1 MKTKRSLKLFLALIL
16 ALVLTVGAAI
26 TASALEITNDITKVY
41 VDVSGAEAGR
51 KVNNSP
57 ETVTWVDNKNHYEIT
72 YVQWYKGNYD
82 DDHKMSNGTVFLG
95 GNTYF
100 MQLIVK
106 AKGDRTWPA
115 DDEDLRNFDAKINAG
130 TAKEKT
136 PMRILRGLPLDENA
150 KEYIRIVYKFD
161 EIPDGVIY
169 YPPAKLDAPMAGSK
183 QDFSV
188 ESDNPLV
195 EPESSVSWSK
205 MTEKGWVYLP
215 PNEVFI
221 PGNTYR
227 AEFGLSAVDGMRFDV
242 SAEPSSEPLYV
253 KGFFNGKPID
263 YLVNREDYNIE
274 QGRLTATVIFDS
286 VKTEQIESVEFS
298 GISAPVAGNHP
309 TFSTDSITTGDYTY
323 AIDSEYVDEGYI
335 NGVSWFY
342 NSQPMTESDVFEDGE
357 TYTLS
362 FTVRSD
368 IAHTFFDFLEASV
381 NEGIADVMVDFLDP
395 TVCYVAVRL
404 VCGTSGELTNVTMGV
419 GNVVHGQSHTLNLPT
434 FGTGYHLG
442 GEIEWF
448 DVTDPDNAVKLSAD
462 KTFVYGNTY
471 RIKVPIAVYGYKDFT
486 FGDSLTAEVSGAK
499 SVKAEKVSDTE
510 AVIIADFDVAPSR
523 FPFDLDFSIAVPT
536 EGGSFSEKILLD
548 EIFKDI
554 VRIVKASWYCEG
566 SNDPMSLD
574 DRFEADILYYLQ
586 LTVNLSSEYYFVDGV
601 NASVNGNYAD
611 FSIISP
617 DLAFINYVFYPEK
630 LPEVIISFDIG
641 EGVGDVEEIKGK
653 PGTQV
658 TLPGFDGCT
667 APAGCEFIGW
677 ASTPVSNTV
686 LDFDGYLVPNT
697 YLPLTLYA
705 VYVPTNNDDI
715 STHIHVY
722 SDTRVD
728 FGDGTCGY
736 KCILEFCPDP
746 DFGKNDM
753 NAPEPTMMHQ
763 YGNNTPCDEVC
774 NNCGNVRTVDNAGGP
789 LHFYFSDC
797 QENCSVCG
805 KHRETTVDHTP
816 GAAATCT
823 EAQRCTDCSEIL
835 AFATGHEFS
844 DPTCTSAGLCIHDGC
859 KETVGIPLGHT
870 PGTEATCTDPQ
881 TCTVCQATLVP
892 ALGHTPGAS
901 ATCTEPQKCTVC
913 QATVAPSLGHT
924 PGASATCTEPQ
935 KCTVCQTTL
944 TPALGHTAGAAATC
958 TEPQKCTVCQSVLA
972 PELGHT
978 PGAAA
983 TCTEPQLCTVCTAEV
998 KPANGHTP
1006 AGAATCTEPSKC
1018 SECEA
1023 ILAEAT
1029 GHTYGESYLNDE
1041 NEHYKLCAC
1050 GARSEGEAHAD
1061 DDGDKSCDKCGYDMS
1076 TGLGAGAIV
1085 AIVLGSVAVVGGG
1098 GFCLFWFVIRKKRI

>member
-1 MKTKRSLKLFLALIL
+1 MKAKRIL
-16 ALVLTVGAAI
+16 AFTIALVVVISVILSTAVS
-26 TASALEITNDITKVY
+26 ASALEITNEITKVH
-41 VDVSGAEAGR
+41 VDISGAEAGR

-57 ETVTWVDNKNHYEIT
+57 ETVTWVDNRYDYEIT
-72 YVQWYKGNYD
+72 SVQWYKNHYD

-95 GNTYF
+95 GNTYYL
-100 MQLIVK
+100 QLIVK

-115 DDEDLRNFDAKINAG
+115 NDEDLINFDAKINPG

-150 KEYIRIVYKFD
+150 KEYIRIVYKFQD
-161 EIPDGVIY
+161 IPDGVIY

-195 EPESSVSWSK
+195 EGESSVSWSK

-215 PNEVFI
+215 PNEVFV

-227 AEFGLSAVDGMRFDV
+227 AEFGLAAVDGMRFDV

-309 TFSTDSITTGDYTY
+309 AFSTDSITTGDYTY

-404 VCGTSGELTNVTMGV
+404 VCGTSGELTNVTMSV

-434 FGTGYHLG
+434 FGTGYNVC

-462 KTFVYGNTY
+462 KTFVYGNVY
-471 RIKVPIAVYGYKDFT
+471 RVKVPIAINGYLNFT

-611 FSIISP
+611 FSVISP

-892 ALGHTPGAS
+892 ALGHTPG
-901 ATCTEPQKCTVC
+901 V
-913 QATVAPSLGHT
+913 
-924 PGASATCTEPQ
+924 
-935 KCTVCQTTL
+935 
-944 TPALGHTAGAAATC
+944 
-958 TEPQKCTVCQSVLA
+958 
-972 PELGHT
+972 
-978 PGAAA
+978 AA
-983 TCTEPQLCTVCTAEV
+983 TCTEPQLCTVCTAELN
-998 KPANGHTP
+998 PAKGHTP

-1076 TGLGAGAIV
+1076 KGLGAGAIV

>member
-1 MKTKRSLKLFLALIL
+1 MKAKRIL
-16 ALVLTVGAAI
+16 AFTIALVVVISVILGTALS
-26 TASALEITNDITKVY
+26 ASALTITNEITKVY

-51 KVNNSP
+51 KANNSP
-57 ETVTWVDNKNHYEIT
+57 EIVTWVDNKNHYEIT
-72 YVQWYKGNYD
+72 SVQWYKDNYD

-115 DDEDLRNFDAKINAG
+115 DDEDFKHFDAKINAG

-183 QDFSV
+183 QDTSV

-195 EPESSVSWSK
+195 KPESIVSWSK

-215 PNEVFI
+215 SNEVFV

-227 AEFGLSAVDGMRFDV
+227 VEFGLAAVDGMRFDV

-253 KGFFNGKPID
+253 KGFFNGKPIE
-263 YLVNREDYNIE
+263 YLVNREDYNVE

-309 TFSTDSITTGDYTY
+309 AFSTDSITTGDYTY
-323 AIDSEYVDEGYI
+323 AIDSEYVGEGYV

-342 NSQPMTESDVFEDGE
+342 NSQPMTENDVFEEGE

-368 IAHTFFDFLEASV
+368 IAHTFSSFLEANV

-419 GNVVHGQSHTLNLPT
+419 GNVVHGQSHTSNLPT
-434 FGTGYHLG
+434 FGTGYNVS

-471 RIKVPIAVYGYKDFT
+471 RIKVPINIYENTDFT

-499 SVKAEKVSDTE
+499 SVKAEKVSDTK

-611 FSIISP
+611 FSVISP

-658 TLPGFDGCT
+658 TLPGFDGCS
-667 APAGCEFIGW
+667 APTGYEFIGW
-677 ASTPVSNTV
+677 AIDSGSNTV
-686 LDFDGYLVPNT
+686 LDSTYAIPNT

-705 VYVPTNNDDI
+705 VYVPADNQDEF
-715 STHIHVY
+715 THIHVY
-722 SDTRVD
+722 SDTKVD
-728 FGDGTCGY
+728 FGDGQCGY
-736 KCILEFCPDP
+736 RCMLDFCPDP
-746 DFGKNDM
+746 DRGKYSM
-753 NAPEPTMMHQ
+753 QAPEPTMMHQ

-774 NNCGNVRTVDNAGGP
+774 VNCGHVRTVDNAGGP

-823 EAQRCTDCSEIL
+823 TAQRCTACSEIL
-835 AFATGHEFS
+835 AFSTGHEFS
-844 DPTCTSAGLCIHDGC
+844 DPTCTSAGICIHEGC
-859 KETVGIPLGHT
+859 EEVIGNPIGHT
-870 PGTEATCTDPQ
+870 PGTAATCTDTQ
-881 TCTVCQATLVP
+881 ICTVCEATLVP
-892 ALGHTPGAS
+892 A
-901 ATCTEPQKCTVC
+901 
-913 QATVAPSLGHT
+913 
-924 PGASATCTEPQ
+924 
-935 KCTVCQTTL
+935 
-944 TPALGHTAGAAATC
+944 
-958 TEPQKCTVCQSVLA
+958 
-972 PELGHT
+972 LGHT

-983 TCTEPQLCTVCTAEV
+983 TCTEPQLCTVCTAELN
-998 KPANGHTP
+998 PANGHTP

-1050 GARSEGEAHAD
+1050 GARGEVASHAD
-1061 DDGDKSCDKCGYDMS
+1061 NDGDKNCDACSYNMKK
-1076 TGLGAGAIV
+1076 GLGAGAIV

-1098 GFCLFWFVIRKKRI
+1098 GFSLYWFVFRKKKLQDTK

>member
-1 MKTKRSLKLFLALIL
+1 MVLSLICS
-16 ALVLTVGAAI
+16 AAI
-26 TASALEITNDITKVY
+26 SVSALTTTNEITKVY

-72 YVQWYKGNYD
+72 AVQWYKDNYD

-106 AKGDRTWPA
+106 AKGDHAWPA
-115 DDEDLRNFDAKINAG
+115 DDEDLRYFDAKINAG

-150 KEYIRIVYKFD
+150 KEYIRIIYKFD
-161 EIPDGVIY
+161 QIPDGVIY

-183 QDFSV
+183 QDTSV

-195 EPESSVSWSK
+195 EPESLVSWSK

-215 PNEVFI
+215 PNEVFV

-227 AEFGLSAVDGMRFDV
+227 VEFGLSAVDGMRFDV

-253 KGFFNGKPID
+253 KGFFNGKPIE

-286 VKTEQIESVEFS
+286 VRTEQIESVEFS

-323 AIDSEYVDEGYI
+323 AIDSEYVGEGYV

-342 NSQPMTESDVFEDGE
+342 NSQPMTENDVFEEGE

-404 VCGTSGELTNVTMGV
+404 VCGTSGELTNVTMSV
-419 GNVVHGQSHTLNLPT
+419 GNVVHGQSHTSNLPT
-434 FGTGYHLG
+434 FGTGYNVG
-442 GEIEWF
+442 GEVEWF

-471 RIKVPIAVYGYKDFT
+471 RIKVPIVVYGYRDFT

-523 FPFDLDFSIAVPT
+523 FLYDLDFSISVPT
-536 EGGSFSEKILLD
+536 EGGSFSEKILLN
-548 EIFKDI
+548 ESLKDI

-586 LTVNLSSEYYFVDGV
+586 LTVNLSGESYYFVDGV
-601 NASVNGNYAD
+601 DASVNGNYAD
-611 FSIISP
+611 FSVISP

-658 TLPGFDGCT
+658 TLPGFDGCS
-667 APAGCEFIGW
+667 APTGYEFIGW
-677 ASTPVSNTV
+677 ASTSGSNTV

-736 KCILEFCPDP
+736 KCIADCPDP
-746 DFGKNDM
+746 DYGKNDM

-774 NNCGNVRTVDNAGGP
+774 NNCGHVRTADNDGGP
-789 LHFYFSDC
+789 LHFYYSDC

-823 EAQRCTDCSEIL
+823 TAQRCTACSKIL
-835 AFATGHEFS
+835 AFSLGHDFG
-844 DPTCTSAGLCIHDGC
+844 DPTCESAATCKNDGC
-859 KETVGIPLGHT
+859 TATVGS
-870 PGTEATCTDPQ
+870 
-881 TCTVCQATLVP
+881 
-892 ALGHTPGAS
+892 ALGHTPGEE
-901 ATCTEPQKCTVC
+901 ATCTAGQKCTVC
-913 QATVAPSLGHT
+913 NKELS
-924 PGASATCTEPQ
+924 
-935 KCTVCQTTL
+935 
-944 TPALGHTAGAAATC
+944 PALA
-958 TEPQKCTVCQSVLA
+958 
-972 PELGHT
+972 HT

-983 TCTEPQLCTVCTAEV
+983 TCTEAQKCTVCGTELA
-998 KPANGHTP
+998 PASGHT
-1006 AGAATCTEPSKC
+1006 AGVEWISD
-1018 SECEA
+1018 EA
-1023 ILAEAT
+1023 
-1029 GHTYGESYLNDE
+1029 
-1041 NEHYKLCAC
+1041 EHYKLCAC
-1050 GARSEGEAHAD
+1050 GEKVEKGAHTDAD
-1061 DDGDKSCDKCGYDMS
+1061 EDDVCDACGYDMS
-1076 TGLGAGAIV
+1076 TGLSVGAIIG
-1085 AIVLGSVAVVGGG
+1085 IVIGAVVLLGGG
-1098 GFCLFWFVIRKKRI
+1098 GAAVWFFVIKKKKG

>member
-1 MKTKRSLKLFLALIL
+1 MKAKRFLTFLS
-16 ALVLTVGAAI
+16 ALVMILSLICSAAI
-26 TASALEITNDITKVY
+26 SASALEITNEITKVY

-51 KVNNSP
+51 KANNSP
-57 ETVTWVDNKNHYEIT
+57 EIVTWVDNKNHYEIT
-72 YVQWYKGNYD
+72 YVQWYKDNYD

-100 MQLIVK
+100 MELAVK

-115 DDEDLRNFDAKINAG
+115 DDEDLRHYDAKINAG

-150 KEYIRIVYKFD
+150 KEYIRIIYKFD
-161 EIPDGVIY
+161 AIPDGVIY

-195 EPESSVSWSK
+195 EPESNPSWSK

-215 PNEVFI
+215 PNEVFV

-227 AEFGLSAVDGMRFDV
+227 VEFGLAAVDGMRFDV

-253 KGFFNGKPID
+253 KGFFNGKPIE
-263 YLVNREDYNIE
+263 YLVNREDYNVE

-286 VKTEQIESVEFS
+286 VKTEEIESVEFS

-323 AIDSEYVDEGYI
+323 AIDSEYVGEGYV

-342 NSQPMTESDVFEDGE
+342 NSQPMTENDVFEEGE

-404 VCGTSGELTNVTMGV
+404 VCGTSGELTNVTMSV
-419 GNVVHGQSHTLNLPT
+419 GNVVHGQSHTSNLPT
-434 FGTGYHLG
+434 FGTGYNVSG
-442 GEIEWF
+442 DIEWF
-448 DVTDPDNAVKLSAD
+448 DVTDPDNAVELSAD

-471 RIKVPIAVYGYKDFT
+471 RIKVPIAVYGYRDFT

-499 SVKAEKVSDTE
+499 SVKVEKASDTE

-523 FPFDLDFSIAVPT
+523 FLYDLDFSIAVPT
-536 EGGSFSEKILLD
+536 EGGSFSEKILLN
-548 EIFKDI
+548 ESLKDI

-574 DRFEADILYYLQ
+574 DRFEADVLYYLQ
-586 LTVNLSSEYYFVDGV
+586 LMVNLSGESYYFVDGV
-601 NASVNGNYAD
+601 DASVNGNYAD
-611 FSIISP
+611 FSVISP

-658 TLPGFDGCT
+658 TLPGFDGCS
-667 APAGCEFIGW
+667 APTGCEFIGW
-677 ASTPVSNTV
+677 ASTSESNTV
-686 LDFDGYLVPNT
+686 LDSDGYLVPNT

-705 VYVPTNNDDI
+705 VYVPADNQDEL
-715 STHIHVY
+715 THIHVY
-722 SDTRVD
+722 SETKVD

-736 KCILEFCPDP
+736 RCILEFCPDV
-746 DFGKNDM
+746 DRGRNDM
-753 NAPEPTMMHQ
+753 YQLPNGEQATNHQ

-774 NNCGNVRTVDNAGGP
+774 SNCGHVRTADLDGGP
-789 LHFYFSDC
+789 LHFYDSDC

-823 EAQRCTDCSEIL
+823 EPQRCTACSKIL
-835 AFATGHEFS
+835 AFSIGHEFS
-844 DPTCTSAGLCIHDGC
+844 DPTCTSAGSCIHEGC
-859 KETVGIPLGHT
+859 EETVGSSLGHT
-870 PGTEATCTDPQ
+870 PGTAATCTDPQ

-901 ATCTEPQKCTVC
+901 ATCTEPQ
-913 QATVAPSLGHT
+913 
-924 PGASATCTEPQ
+924 
-935 KCTVCQTTL
+935 
-944 TPALGHTAGAAATC
+944 
-958 TEPQKCTVCQSVLA
+958 
-972 PELGHT
+972 
-978 PGAAA
+978 
-983 TCTEPQLCTVCTAEV
+983 LCTVCTAELN
-998 KPANGHTP
+998 PANGHTP

-1061 DDGDKSCDKCGYDMS
+1061 DDGDKSCDKCGYVMS
-1076 TGLGAGAIV
+1076 KGLGAGAIV
-1085 AIVLGSVAVVGGG
+1085 AIVLGSVAVAGGG
-1098 GFCLFWFVIRKKRI
+1098 GFCLFWFVIKKKRI

>member
-1 MKTKRSLKLFLALIL
+1 MKAKRFLTFLS
-16 ALVLTVGAAI
+16 ALVMILSLICSAAI
-26 TASALEITNDITKVY
+26 SASALEITNEITKVY

-51 KVNNSP
+51 KANNSP

-72 YVQWYKGNYD
+72 YVQWYKDNYD
-82 DDHKMSNGTVFLG
+82 VDHKMSNGTVFLG

-100 MQLIVK
+100 MELAVK

-115 DDEDLRNFDAKINAG
+115 NDEDLRYFDAKINAG

-150 KEYIRIVYKFD
+150 KEYIRIIYKFD
-161 EIPDGVIY
+161 QIPDGVIY

-195 EPESSVSWSK
+195 EPESNPSWSK
-205 MTEKGWVYLP
+205 MTERGWVYLP
-215 PNEVFI
+215 PNEVFV

-227 AEFGLSAVDGMRFDV
+227 VEFGLSAVDGMRFDV

-253 KGFFNGKPID
+253 KGFFNGKPIE

-323 AIDSEYVDEGYI
+323 AIDSEYVGEGYV

-342 NSQPMTESDVFEDGE
+342 NSQPMTENDVFEEGK

-381 NEGIADVMVDFLDP
+381 NEGIADVMVDFVDP

-404 VCGTSGELTNVTMGV
+404 VCGTSGELTNVTMSV
-419 GNVVHGQSHTLNLPT
+419 GNVVHGQSHTSNLPT
-434 FGTGYHLG
+434 FGSGYSVS

-471 RIKVPIAVYGYKDFT
+471 RIKVPIAVYEYRDFT

-499 SVKAEKVSDTE
+499 SVKVEKVSDTE

-586 LTVNLSSEYYFVDGV
+586 LTVNLSSEYYFVEGV

-611 FSIISP
+611 FSVISP

-641 EGVGDVEEIKGK
+641 GGVGDVEEIKGK

-658 TLPGFDGCT
+658 TLPGFDGCS
-667 APAGCEFIGW
+667 APTGYEFIGW
-677 ASTPVSNTV
+677 ASTSESNTV
-686 LDFDGYLVPNT
+686 LDSDGYLVPNT

-705 VYVPTNNDDI
+705 VYVPADNQDEL
-715 STHIHVY
+715 THIHVY
-722 SDTRVD
+722 SETKVD

-736 KCILEFCPDP
+736 SCILEFCPDV
-746 DFGKNDM
+746 DRGRNDM
-753 NAPEPTMMHQ
+753 YQLPNGDQPTNHQ

-774 NNCGNVRTVDNAGGP
+774 SNCGHVRTADLDGGP
-789 LHFYFSDC
+789 LHFYDSDC

-823 EAQRCTDCSEIL
+823 EPQRCTACSKIL
-835 AFATGHEFS
+835 AFSIGHEFS
-844 DPTCTSAGLCIHDGC
+844 DPTCTSAGSCIHEGC
-859 KETVGIPLGHT
+859 GETVGIPLGHT
-870 PGTEATCTDPQ
+870 PGTAATCTDPQ

-901 ATCTEPQKCTVC
+901 ATCTEPQ
-913 QATVAPSLGHT
+913 
-924 PGASATCTEPQ
+924 
-935 KCTVCQTTL
+935 
-944 TPALGHTAGAAATC
+944 
-958 TEPQKCTVCQSVLA
+958 
-972 PELGHT
+972 
-978 PGAAA
+978 
-983 TCTEPQLCTVCTAEV
+983 LCTVCTAELN
-998 KPANGHTP
+998 PANGHTP

-1061 DDGDKSCDKCGYDMS
+1061 DDGDKSCDKCGYVMS
-1076 TGLGAGAIV
+1076 GGLGAGAIV

>member
-1 MKTKRSLKLFLALIL
+1 MKARRIL
-16 ALVLTVGAAI
+16 AATLTLVVLLSVICI
-26 TASALEITNDITKVY
+26 TAISVSALTTNSDITEVY
-41 VDVSGAEAGR
+41 VDVPGAEAGR

-57 ETVTWVDNKNHYEIT
+57 EIVTWVDNKNHYEIT
-72 YVQWYKGNYD
+72 YVQWYKDKYD
-82 DDHKMSNGTVFLG
+82 DDHKMNTGEVFLG
-95 GNTYF
+95 GNTYY

-106 AKGDRTWPA
+106 AKGDHTWPA
-115 DDEDLRNFDAKINAG
+115 DDEDLRNYDAKINAG

-136 PMRILRGLPLDENA
+136 PMRILRGRALDENA

-195 EPESSVSWSK
+195 EPESDVSWSK

-215 PNEVFI
+215 PNEVFV

-227 AEFGLSAVDGMRFDV
+227 AEFGLAAVDGMRFDV

-253 KGFFNGKPID
+253 KGFFNGKPIE

-298 GISAPVAGNHP
+298 DISAPVAGNHP
-309 TFSTDSITTGDYTY
+309 TFSTDSITTDDYTY
-323 AIDSEYVDEGYI
+323 AIDSEYVGEGYV

-342 NSQPMTESDVFEDGE
+342 NSQPMTENDVFEEGE

-362 FTVRSD
+362 FIVRSD
-368 IAHTFFDFLEASV
+368 IAHTFSDFLEASV
-381 NEGIADVMVDFLDP
+381 NEGIADVMVDFDDP

-419 GNVVHGQSHTLNLPT
+419 SNVVHGQYHDFLPT
-434 FGTGYHLG
+434 LGTGYYVS

-462 KTFVYGNTY
+462 KAFVYGNTY
-471 RIKVPIAVYGYKDFT
+471 RIKVPIKIYENTEFT
-486 FGDSLTAEVSGAK
+486 FGDNLTAEVSGAK
-499 SVKAEKVSDTE
+499 SAKAEKVSDTK
-510 AVIIADFDVAPSR
+510 AVITADFDVAPSR

-554 VRIVKASWYCEG
+554 VRIVKASWYCEV

-574 DRFEADILYYLQ
+574 DRFEADVLYYLQ

-611 FSIISP
+611 FSVISP

-667 APAGCEFIGW
+667 APTGYEFIGW
-677 ASTPVSNTV
+677 ASSFGSNIA
-686 LDFDGYLVPNT
+686 LDSKGYVIPNT

-705 VYVPTNNDDI
+705 VYVPTNNDDV

-728 FGDGTCGY
+728 FNQGDYGYCGY
-736 KCILEFCPDP
+736 ECILEFCPDP
-746 DFGKNDM
+746 DRGRNDM
-753 NAPEPTMMHQ
+753 NAPEPAMMHQ

-774 NNCGNVRTVDNAGGP
+774 NNCGHVRTVDNAGGD

-823 EAQRCTDCSEIL
+823 EAQRCTACSKII
-835 AFATGHEFS
+835 AFSTGHEFS
-844 DPTCTSAGLCIHDGC
+844 DPTCTSAGTCIHEGC
-859 KETVGIPLGHT
+859 DEVIGNPIGHT

-881 TCTVCQATLVP
+881 ICTVCQATLVP
-892 ALGHTPGAS
+892 ALGHTPGA
-901 ATCTEPQKCTVC
+901 
-913 QATVAPSLGHT
+913 
-924 PGASATCTEPQ
+924 
-935 KCTVCQTTL
+935 
-944 TPALGHTAGAAATC
+944 AATC
-958 TEPQKCTVCQSVLA
+958 TT
-972 PELGHT
+972 
-978 PGAAA
+978 
-983 TCTEPQLCTVCTAEV
+983 PQLCTVCTAEV
-998 KPANGHTP
+998 KPAKGHTP

-1061 DDGDKSCDKCGYDMS
+1061 NDGDKSCDKCGYKMS
-1076 TGLGAGAIV
+1076 KGLGAGAIV

-1098 GFCLFWFVIRKKRI
+1098 GFCLYWFVIRKKKQ

>member
-1 MKTKRSLKLFLALIL
+1 MKTKRSFKLFLALIL
-16 ALVLTVGAAI
+16 ALTLTVGAAI
-26 TASALEITNDITKVY
+26 TASALEITNEITKVY

-72 YVQWYKGNYD
+72 AVQWYKDNYD

-115 DDEDLRNFDAKINAG
+115 DDEDLRYYDAKINAG

-150 KEYIRIVYKFD
+150 KEYIRIVYKFQD
-161 EIPDGVIY
+161 IPDGVIY

-195 EPESSVSWSK
+195 EPEILVSWSK

-215 PNEVFI
+215 PNEVFV

-253 KGFFNGKPID
+253 KGFFNGKPIE

-274 QGRLTATVIFDS
+274 QGRLKATVIFDS

-323 AIDSEYVDEGYI
+323 AIDSEYVGEGYV

-342 NSQPMTESDVFEDGE
+342 NSQPMTENDVFEEGK

-404 VCGTSGELTNVTMGV
+404 VCGTSGELTNVTMSV

-442 GEIEWF
+442 GEVEWF

-471 RIKVPIAVYGYKDFT
+471 RIKVPIVLNGYRDFT

-510 AVIIADFDVAPSR
+510 AVIIADFDVAPSK

-554 VRIVKASWYCEG
+554 VRIVKASWYCEV

-611 FSIISP
+611 FSVISP

-630 LPEVIISFDIG
+630 LPEVVINFDLG
-641 EGVGDVEEIKGK
+641 EGTGNISEIRTK
-653 PGTQV
+653 PGAV
-658 TLPGFDGCT
+658 VELPTFEDCT
-667 APAGCEFIGW
+667 APLGYEFIGW
-677 ASTPVSNTV
+677 TNEQGSNKVFADGNYTV
-686 LDFDGYLVPNT
+686 PSDENAII
-697 YLPLTLYA
+697 LYA
-705 VYVPTNNDDI
+705 IYVPADNQDEL
-715 STHIHVY
+715 THIHVY

-728 FGDGTCGY
+728 FNQGDYGYCGY
-736 KCILEFCPDP
+736 ECILEFCPDP
-746 DFGKNDM
+746 DRGRNDM

-774 NNCGNVRTVDNAGGP
+774 VNCGHVRTVDNAGGP
-789 LHFYFSDC
+789 LHFYYSDC

-823 EAQRCTDCSEIL
+823 EAQRCTACSKIL
-835 AFATGHEFS
+835 AFSIGHEFS
-844 DPTCTSAGLCIHDGC
+844 DPTCTSAGSCIHEGC
-859 KETVGIPLGHT
+859 EETLGSPLGHT

-881 TCTVCQATLVP
+881 ICTVCQVTLVP

-901 ATCTEPQKCTVC
+901 ATCTEPQ
-913 QATVAPSLGHT
+913 
-924 PGASATCTEPQ
+924 
-935 KCTVCQTTL
+935 
-944 TPALGHTAGAAATC
+944 
-958 TEPQKCTVCQSVLA
+958 
-972 PELGHT
+972 
-978 PGAAA
+978 
-983 TCTEPQLCTVCTAEV
+983 LCTVCTAQLN
-998 KPANGHTP
+998 PANGHTP

-1085 AIVLGSVAVVGGG
+1085 AIVLSSVAVAGGG
-1098 GFCLFWFVIRKKRI
+1098 GFCLWWFVIRKKRM

>member
-1 MKTKRSLKLFLALIL
+1 MKAKRFLAFLS
-16 ALVLTVGAAI
+16 ALVMILSLICSTAI
-26 TASALEITNDITKVY
+26 SASALTTTNEITKVY

-72 YVQWYKGNYD
+72 AVQWYKDNYD
-82 DDHKMSNGTVFLG
+82 DDHKMGNGTVFLG

-115 DDEDLRNFDAKINAG
+115 DDEDLRHFDAKINAG

-150 KEYIRIVYKFD
+150 KEYIRIIYKFD

-183 QDFSV
+183 QDTSV

-195 EPESSVSWSK
+195 KPESIVSWSK

-215 PNEVFI
+215 SNEVFV

-227 AEFGLSAVDGMRFDV
+227 VEFGLSAVDGMRFDV

-253 KGFFNGKPID
+253 KGFFNGKPIE
-263 YLVNREDYNIE
+263 YLVNREDYNVE

-323 AIDSEYVDEGYI
+323 AIDSEYVGEGYV
-335 NGVSWFY
+335 NGVSWFN
-342 NSQPMTESDVFEDGE
+342 NSQPMTEKDVFEEGE

-368 IAHTFFDFLEASV
+368 IAHTFFDFLEVSV

-395 TVCYVAVRL
+395 TVCNVAVRL

-419 GNVVHGQSHTLNLPT
+419 GNVVHGQSHTSNLPT
-434 FGTGYHLG
+434 FGTGCYVA

-471 RIKVPIAVYGYKDFT
+471 RIKVPIIIHTTTTST

-499 SVKAEKVSDTE
+499 SVKVEKVSDTE

-523 FPFDLDFSIAVPT
+523 FLYDLDFSIAVPT
-536 EGGSFSEKILLD
+536 EGGSFSEKILLN
-548 EIFKDI
+548 ESLKDI
-554 VRIVKASWYCEG
+554 VRIVKASWYCEV

-574 DRFEADILYYLQ
+574 DRFEADVLYYLQ
-586 LTVNLSSEYYFVDGV
+586 LTVNLSGESYYFVDGV

-611 FSIISP
+611 FSVISP

-630 LPEVIISFDIG
+630 LSDVIVNFDLG
-641 EGVGDVEEIKGK
+641 EGTGTVESITAKVGDEIM
-653 PGTQV
+653 
-658 TLPGFDGCT
+658 LPGFEGCT
-667 APAGCEFIGW
+667 APAGSTFIGW
-677 ASTPVSNTV
+677 AETDGSNQIITSER
-686 LDFDGYLVPNT
+686 YATTSNNT
-697 YLPLTLYA
+697 AVTLYA
-705 VYVPTNNDDI
+705 VYVPTNNNDDPA
-715 STHIHVY
+715 THIHVY
-722 SDTRVD
+722 SKTKVD

-736 KCILEFCPDP
+736 ECTIADCPDV
-746 DFGKNDM
+746 DRGRNDM
-753 NAPEPTMMHQ
+753 SQLPNGDMATNHQ

-774 NNCGNVRTVDNAGGP
+774 NNCGHVRTADLDGGP
-789 LHFYFSDC
+789 LHFYDSDC

-823 EAQRCTDCSEIL
+823 EAQRCTACSKIL
-835 AFATGHEFS
+835 AFSIGHEFS
-844 DPTCTSAGLCIHDGC
+844 DPTCTSAGSCIHEGC
-859 KETVGIPLGHT
+859 EETVGSSLGHT
-870 PGTEATCTDPQ
+870 PGTAATCTDPQ
-881 TCTVCQATLVP
+881 ICTVCQVTLVP

-901 ATCTEPQKCTVC
+901 ATCTEPQ
-913 QATVAPSLGHT
+913 
-924 PGASATCTEPQ
+924 
-935 KCTVCQTTL
+935 
-944 TPALGHTAGAAATC
+944 
-958 TEPQKCTVCQSVLA
+958 
-972 PELGHT
+972 
-978 PGAAA
+978 
-983 TCTEPQLCTVCTAEV
+983 LCTVCTAELN
-998 KPANGHTP
+998 PANGHTP

-1029 GHTYGESYLNDE
+1029 GHTFGESYLNDE

>member
-1 MKTKRSLKLFLALIL
+1 MKTKRSFKLFLALIL

-57 ETVTWVDNKNHYEIT
+57 ETVTWVDNRNHYEIT

-82 DDHKMSNGTVFLG
+82 ADNKMSNGTVFLG

-100 MQLIVK
+100 MELFVK

-136 PMRILRGLPLDENA
+136 PMRILRGLPLDEHA
-150 KEYIRIVYKFD
+150 KEYIRIIYKFD
-161 EIPDGVIY
+161 AIPDGVIY
-169 YPPAKLDAPMAGSK
+169 YPPAKLDVPMAGSK
-183 QDFSV
+183 QDLSV

-195 EPESSVSWSK
+195 EPESGVAWTK

-215 PNEVFI
+215 MDEVFV

-227 AEFGLSAVDGMRFDV
+227 VEFGLSTVDGMRFDV
-242 SAEPSSEPLYV
+242 SPEPSSEPLYV
-253 KGFFNGKPID
+253 KGFFNGKPIE

-309 TFSTDSITTGDYTY
+309 TFSTDSITTGDSTY
-323 AIDSEYVDEGYI
+323 AIDSEYVDEGYV
-335 NGVSWFY
+335 NGVSWY
-342 NSQPMTESDVFEDGE
+342 HNSQPMTENDVFEDGE

-381 NEGIADVMVDFLDP
+381 NEGIADVMVDFVDP
-395 TVCYVAVRL
+395 TVSYVAVTL

-419 GNVVHGQSHTLNLPT
+419 GNIVHGQSHTSNLPT
-434 FGTGYHLG
+434 FGTGYYVC

-462 KTFVYGNTY
+462 KAFVYGNTY
-471 RIKVPIAVYGYKDFT
+471 RIKVPIKIYENTDFT

-499 SVKAEKVSDTE
+499 SVKAEKVSDTQ
-510 AVIIADFDVAPSR
+510 ALIIADFDAAPSR

-574 DRFEADILYYLQ
+574 DRFEADVLYYLQ
-586 LTVNLSSEYYFVDGV
+586 LTVNLSSEYYFVEGV

-611 FSIISP
+611 FSLISP

-641 EGVGDVEEIKGK
+641 EGAGEVEEVKGK

-658 TLPGFDGCT
+658 TLPGFDGCS
-667 APAGCEFIGW
+667 APTGYEFIGW
-677 ASTPVSNTV
+677 ASTPESNTV

-705 VYVPTNNDDI
+705 VYVPANNDDT

-722 SDTRVD
+722 SNTRVD

-736 KCILEFCPDP
+736 CCIFGADCPDP
-746 DFGKNDM
+746 DLGKNDM

-774 NNCGNVRTVDNAGGP
+774 DGCGHIRTEYQKYSDGGTPEDPSDDVPYIP
-789 LHFYFSDC
+789 LHFYYSDC

-805 KHRETTVDHTP
+805 KHRETTADHTP

-823 EAQRCTDCSEIL
+823 EAERCTACSKIL
-835 AFATGHEFS
+835 AFSIGHDFG
-844 DPTCTSAGLCIHDGC
+844 DPTCESAATCKNDGC
-859 KETVGIPLGHT
+859 TATAGSALGHT
-870 PGTEATCTDPQ
+870 PGEAATCSAGQKCTVCNKELSPALAHTPGVAATCTAPQKCTVCEAVLDEIKAHTPGSAATCTAPQ
-881 TCTVCQATLVP
+881 TCTVCGTELAP
-892 ALGHTPGAS
+892 AS
-901 ATCTEPQKCTVC
+901 
-913 QATVAPSLGHT
+913 
-924 PGASATCTEPQ
+924 
-935 KCTVCQTTL
+935 
-944 TPALGHTAGAAATC
+944 GHTAGV
-958 TEPQKCTVCQSVLA
+958 EWISD
-972 PELGHT
+972 
-978 PGAAA
+978 
-983 TCTEPQLCTVCTAEV
+983 
-998 KPANGHTP
+998 
-1006 AGAATCTEPSKC
+1006 
-1018 SECEA
+1018 EA
-1023 ILAEAT
+1023 
-1029 GHTYGESYLNDE
+1029 
-1041 NEHYKLCAC
+1041 EHYKLCAC
-1050 GARSEGEAHAD
+1050 GEKVEKGAHTDAD
-1061 DDGDKSCDKCGYDMS
+1061 ENGVCDACGYDMS
-1076 TGLGAGAIV
+1076 TGLSVGAIV

-1098 GFCLFWFVIRKKRI
+1098 GFCLFRFVIRKKRM

>member
-1 MKTKRSLKLFLALIL
+1 MKAKRIL
-16 ALVLTVGAAI
+16 AFTIALVVVISVILGTAVP
-26 TASALEITNDITKVY
+26 ASALEITNEITKVY
-41 VDVSGAEAGR
+41 VDVPGAEAGR

-57 ETVTWVDNKNHYEIT
+57 EIVTWVDNKNHYEIT
-72 YVQWYKGNYD
+72 YVQWYKDNYD
-82 DDHKMSNGTVFLG
+82 DDHKMNSGTVFLG
-95 GNTYF
+95 GNTYY

-115 DDEDLRNFDAKINAG
+115 DDEDLRNFDAKINPG

-323 AIDSEYVDEGYI
+323 AIDSEYVDEGYV

-342 NSQPMTESDVFEDGE
+342 NSQPMTENDVFEEGE

-419 GNVVHGQSHTLNLPT
+419 GNVVHGQSHTANLPT
-434 FGTGYHLG
+434 FGTGYNVS

-448 DVTDPDNAVKLSAD
+448 DVTDPDNAVKLSPD

-471 RIKVPIAVYGYKDFT
+471 RIKVPIAVYDYRDFT

-510 AVIIADFDVAPSR
+510 AIIIADFDVAPSR

-574 DRFEADILYYLQ
+574 DRFEADFLYYLQ

-611 FSIISP
+611 FSVISP

-658 TLPGFDGCT
+658 TLPGFDGCS
-667 APAGCEFIGW
+667 APTGCEFIGW
-677 ASTPVSNTV
+677 ASTSGSNTV
-686 LDFDGYLVPNT
+686 LDSDGYLVPNT

-705 VYVPTNNDDI
+705 VYAPANNDDI

-736 KCILEFCPDP
+736 RCILEFCPDP

-774 NNCGNVRTVDNAGGP
+774 NNCGHVRTEDHDGGD

-823 EAQRCTDCSEIL
+823 EAQRCTACSKIL
-835 AFATGHEFS
+835 AFSTGHEFS
-844 DPTCTSAGLCIHDGC
+844 DPTCTSAGSCIHEGC
-859 KETVGIPLGHT
+859 EETVGIPLGHT

-881 TCTVCQATLVP
+881 ICTVCQALLVP

-901 ATCTEPQKCTVC
+901 ATCTEPQ
-913 QATVAPSLGHT
+913 
-924 PGASATCTEPQ
+924 
-935 KCTVCQTTL
+935 
-944 TPALGHTAGAAATC
+944 
-958 TEPQKCTVCQSVLA
+958 
-972 PELGHT
+972 
-978 PGAAA
+978 
-983 TCTEPQLCTVCTAEV
+983 LCTVCTAELN
-998 KPANGHTP
+998 PANGHTP

-1018 SECEA
+1018 SECGA

-1050 GARSEGEAHAD
+1050 GDRSEGEAHAD